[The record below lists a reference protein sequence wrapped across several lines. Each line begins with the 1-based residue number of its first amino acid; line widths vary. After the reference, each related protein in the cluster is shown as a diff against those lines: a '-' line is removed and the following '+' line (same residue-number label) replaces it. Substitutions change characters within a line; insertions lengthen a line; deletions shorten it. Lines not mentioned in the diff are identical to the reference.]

1 MDDFKERIKDL
12 MKYLWDSEEYSL
24 SCQCDSRDMR
34 DYIYRRGEMDAY
46 EDVLRYV
53 SDLFADLLQD
63 FEVGAKIESEMPP
76 CCEDWEDAD
85 D

>member
-1 MDDFKERIKDL
+1 MDDFKERIEQL
-12 MKYLWDSEEYSL
+12 VEYLWDSEEYSV

-34 DYIYRRGEMDAY
+34 DYIYRKGEMAAY
-46 EDVLRYV
+46 EDVLCYV

-63 FEVGAKIESEMPP
+63 FEVGAKNRISNATLRDE
-76 CCEDWEDAD
+76 WEDAD